1 MDSGWLV
8 VPKHPLAIPTTLA
21 LRRNK
26 TNNNPSIVFN
36 PVSLTSGN
44 GASGGDYSDL
54 VHCCAEFVALGLRV
68 LSVGE

>member
-1 MDSGWLV
+1 MAL
-8 VPKHPLAIPTTLA
+8 VPKHPLAIPITLA
-21 LRRNK
+21 LHRNK
-26 TNNNPSIVFN
+26 TDNPSIVFN

-54 VHCCAEFVALGLRV
+54 VHYCAEFVALGLRV